1 MSSNVKILTITEK
14 QLDMFARKFFSTQNI
29 EVKAETVKPKRNQH
43 AAGDL
48 AHERTSYHIRAIA
61 ACSAVRKWM
70 DQRGDS
76 GRVDWAINAVE
87 HFQQHGVAHVVKAD
101 RYTKTIMVK
110 AEHHTHGN
118 EPKIHTEIFNLSW
131 DGWLKL
137 MDEMRPISMRLNKK
151 KQRCHHVS

>member
-1 MSSNVKILTITEK
+1 MSNIKILTITSN
-14 QLDMFARKFFSTQNI
+14 QLDMFTKMFQPANI

-87 HFQQHGVAHVVKAD
+87 HFQQHGVAHVLKAD
-101 RYTKTIMVK
+101 RRNQTITVK

-137 MDEMRPISMRLNKK
+137 MDEMRPIAQRISKTT